1 MSTSQLRL
9 LKGTGDKCWF
19 NGQIRRLI
27 AQRQKAFYK
36 GDLVHFRL
44 LRNKVIRAI
53 ESAKQSFY
61 AEKVRTLQ
69 KSNPRTWHRGIQNL
83 VNVRKSDLAL
93 HIEGIDSGR
102 HDLIANKIN
111 DHFIGFPNLKNA

>member
-1 MSTSQLRL
+1 M
-9 LKGTGDKCWF
+9 
-19 NGQIRRLI
+19 
-27 AQRQKAFYK
+27 
-36 GDLVHFRL
+36 
-44 LRNKVIRAI
+44 
-53 ESAKQSFY
+53 
-61 AEKVRTLQ
+61 RTLQ